1 MTMERISMRKIRE
14 VLRLKY
20 TKNLSN
26 PQIGISCNL
35 SRECVRKYIKRA
47 EKAGLTWPLPEE
59 IDDATLE
66 QKLFKVEYRSPH
78 PPLPDWDKV
87 HQELKKKG
95 VTLLLLWEEYK
106 QAYPEGLQYSRF
118 CWLYRDF
125 KSALNPTM
133 RHDHKAGE
141 KLFVDFSGL
150 TLSWINRETGEVYKA
165 EIFVAV
171 LGASS
176 YTYVEALES
185 QSLPCWIEAHVRAL
199 EFIGGVPMVITP
211 DNLKAGVKKPHY
223 YDPDINMSYQEFAC
237 YYGIAIVP
245 ARVAKPRDKAKVEV
259 GVQGIER
266 RILAPLRN
274 HTFFSVAEI
283 NRAIASLLESYN
295 KKPFQG
301 LAGSR
306 LSQFLLLDK
315 PALSPLPKQR
325 YEYAEWKQA
334 KVHIDYHVAFEKHFY
349 SVPHTYIK
357 KVITLRIT
365 RITVEC
371 YYQNQRIAAHLRS
384 FRSGHTTIKDHM
396 PKAHQAYIEWT
407 PERLMKWAKTIGP
420 STEKLI
426 QAVIQSRTIPQQS
439 YRACLGILRLG
450 KSYGDLRLENAAKRA
465 LVIGATRYQSIE
477 SILKQGLDQKPIA
490 PEPKSSSLDVH
501 INVRGPHYYN

>member
-47 EKAGLTWPLPEE
+47 EKAGLTWPLPEGM
-59 IDDATLE
+59 DDAALE
-66 QKLFKVEYRSPH
+66 QKLFKLEYRSPH
-78 PPLPDWDKV
+78 PPLPDWTKV

-106 QAYPEGLQYSRF
+106 QAHPEGIQYSRF

-125 KSALNPTM
+125 KSILNPTM

-141 KLFVDFSGL
+141 KFFVDFSGL

-237 YYGIAIVP
+237 YYGVAIVP

-266 RILAPLRN
+266 RILAPLRA

-283 NRAIASLLESYN
+283 NRAIAPLLEAYN
-295 KKPFQG
+295 KRPFQG
-301 LAGSR
+301 LSESR
-306 LSQFLLLDK
+306 FSQFLLLDK
-315 PALSPLPKQR
+315 PALSPLPVQR

-349 SVPHTYIK
+349 SVPYAYIK
-357 KVITLRIT
+357 KVISLRVT
-365 RITVEC
+365 RTTVEC
-371 YYQNQRIAAHLRS
+371 YYQNQRIATHLRS
-384 FRSGHTTIKDHM
+384 FRSGHTTLKDHM
-396 PKAHQAYIEWT
+396 PKAHQTYIEWT
-407 PERLMKWAKTIGP
+407 PERLMNWAKTIGP

-465 LVIGATRYQSIE
+465 LIIGATRYQSIE
-477 SILKQGLDQKPIA
+477 SILKKGLDQKPIGTEIHSPT
-490 PEPKSSSLDVH
+490 PEIH
-501 INVRGPHYYN
+501 ANIRGSHYYN